1 MLNQPILIS
10 SNNCAY
16 EIAVFNLIYTFYLE
30 YNSFP
35 QNYKIDISSNKS
47 YFSQY
52 FIERK
57 STHMHLDRLAHQNL
71 FPTINLV
78 TV

>member
-1 MLNQPILIS
+1 MYKMLNQSILIS

-35 QNYKIDISSNKS
+35 QNYKIDIRPNKS
-47 YFSQY
+47 YFFQY
-52 FIERK
+52 SLKEKVLNALR
-57 STHMHLDRLAHQNL
+57 
-71 FPTINLV
+71 
-78 TV
+78 